1 MKILSVRV
9 CKETNDKLEFLVSKK
24 TFRNKSEAVRIM
36 LEEHLKEH
44 PELFSTAEFE
54 GLIKEDDKMSDRSFE
69 KLAAKVFK
77 GPKTSVQLVS
87 EAR

>member
-9 CKETNDKLEFLVSKK
+9 CKETKDKLEFLVSKK

-54 GLIKEDDKMSDRSFE
+54 GLIKEADKMSDRSFE
-69 KLAAKVFK
+69 ELAAKVFK
-77 GPKTSVQLVS
+77 AQKHLCN
-87 EAR
+87 